1 MLVCVWGGVHA
12 CTHAFILTYGVWG
25 CLQGLQKNG
34 RHYLLQHGLLL
45 PQLIQYVIA
54 KRGGKWGPRGDVPG
68 ISLLAQRVSE
78 PSSAWLLSSRSH
90 SSPGQRSC
98 SLPSPVLTSSRK
110 PFRTDLQT
118 PSVQSVNPTTHS
130 CSCTL
135 RISPVET
142 ISPIGVYFVSR
153 AELSLQEAAWQ
164 MRSLRDSFG
173 AKDLSL
179 NPSLPRPCSVA
190 SEKRLNLSEPWC
202 FYL

>member
-1 MLVCVWGGVHA
+1 MHPCIHSNLRSVGLPSGAPEEWTALSFATWLALASADTIRDSKAWWEVGPKGRRPWDFPPCPMCLRA
-12 CTHAFILTYGVWG
+12 ILSLAPVFPFT
-25 CLQGLQKNG
+25 QF
-34 RHYLLQHGLLL
+34 
-45 PQLIQYVIA
+45 
-54 KRGGKWGPRGDVPG
+54 PR
-68 ISLLAQRVSE
+68 
-78 PSSAWLLSSRSH
+78 
-90 SSPGQRSC
+90 QRSC